1 MEQAGYRDTS
11 HYVRNPNYSLY
22 DDRFEPDDG
31 SGQVQYTAD
40 PLVPPPSLT
49 RTFSNRSWR
58 EEFSTSHNGTTGY
71 PFDTRSHRR
80 SMLSPPPRS
89 VPDSEAPPPDVHA
102 IDESFGNHSD
112 TDDSSKSD
120 DEFAMFGDAAVEPDY
135 ADVDNEKALWLAK
148 KAREEVERGLT
159 VINPMAASASRT
171 SPGGIPVGYYR
182 RLDSRRRTRGLNGTG
197 SNATR

>member
-1 MEQAGYRDTS
+1 MEQTGYRDTS

-49 RTFSNRSWR
+49 QTFSNRSYR
-58 EEFSTSHNGTTGY
+58 EEFSTSHNGTTGS

-89 VPDSEAPPPDVHA
+89 VPDSEAPPPPDVHA

-120 DEFAMFGDAAVEPDY
+120 DDFGRLRDAAVERYY
-135 ADVDNEKALWLAK
+135 ADVDNEALWLAK

-159 VINPMAASASRT
+159 DIHPAAASASRT
-171 SPGGIPVGYYR
+171 LPGRLPLGYYKR
-182 RLDSRRRTRGLNGTG
+182 PDSRRNHASLSR
-197 SNATR
+197 